1 MVHISGLG
9 RRTDYDAAKIST
21 TTTTMSKETRVC
33 VNEATQREKKQHKCD
48 QLIRSPV
55 KETIELDTEFVCTH
69 ARVICVTR
77 HKEKKKLNKK
87 SRKLGVYFPERLC
100 QSFSLSLSLVC
111 RSKYM
116 QQVLWLLACRFCR
129 FLVLLFP
136 CCCFFVERA
145 LCSPISRLYNTIVSR
160 KVLLGRERNEYD
172 VSI

>member
-21 TTTTMSKETRVC
+21 TTTMSKDTRVC

-77 HKEKKKLNKK
+77 HKEKKKFNKK

-100 QSFSLSLSLVC
+100 QSFSLSPSPSL
-111 RSKYM
+111 
-116 QQVLWLLACRFCR
+116 
-129 FLVLLFP
+129 
-136 CCCFFVERA
+136 
-145 LCSPISRLYNTIVSR
+145 SRLPLEIHATGTLVVGMSLLSFSR
-160 KVLLGRERNEYD
+160 SSFSMLFFFCCARTV
-172 VSI
+172 

>member
-1 MVHISGLG
+1 MRSTHSITCKGDDRIRYRIRLHTCT
-9 RRTDYDAAKIST
+9 RYLCNAA
-21 TTTTMSKETRVC
+21 
-33 VNEATQREKKQHKCD
+33 QRE
-48 QLIRSPV
+48 
-55 KETIELDTEFVCTH
+55 
-69 ARVICVTR
+69 
-77 HKEKKKLNKK
+77 KKLNKK